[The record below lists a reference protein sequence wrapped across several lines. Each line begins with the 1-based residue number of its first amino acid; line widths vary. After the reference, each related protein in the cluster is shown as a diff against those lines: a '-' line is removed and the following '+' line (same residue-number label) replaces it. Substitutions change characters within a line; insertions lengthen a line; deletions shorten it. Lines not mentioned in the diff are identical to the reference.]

1 LSETSIEEV
10 FMKIVEEDEP
20 DQIVTAH
27 NHSYE
32 HNEVGGPG
40 QTGTAHNHSYEHNEV
55 DGPGQIGTANNYS
68 NEHYEAIDDSKLLAQ
83 PIVLTNESTEE
94 RNTDCPNRNLSKK
107 EYFSVPLL
115 LLLT

>member
-20 DQIVTAH
+20 DQIV
-27 NHSYE
+27 
-32 HNEVGGPG
+32 
-40 QTGTAHNHSYEHNEV
+40 TAHNHSYEHNEV